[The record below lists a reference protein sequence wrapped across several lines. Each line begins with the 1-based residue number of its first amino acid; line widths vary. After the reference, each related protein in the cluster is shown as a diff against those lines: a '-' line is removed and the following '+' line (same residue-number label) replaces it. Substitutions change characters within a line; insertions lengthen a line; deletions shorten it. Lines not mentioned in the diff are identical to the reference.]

1 MNERIKELYF
11 MAQGHANEVV
21 LTAFEDRS
29 YDEIVQEKFADLLF
43 REHMSQCTKVEE

>member
-1 MNERIKELYF
+1 MNERDKELWF
-11 MAQGHANEVV
+11 KAQGHANEVV
-21 LTAFEDRS
+21 LTAFEYRS